1 MFLTDLYETTDY
13 RSHNKENSNK
23 AALFERLEQILPF
36 LAEHFECMEDEIC
49 IGDVEF
55 LPSYEELDFEEDE
68 DLYYNPPDS
77 YTEEGE
83 EVPHHC
89 VYGAEVPY
97 KVILGDVDF
106 TYYRDTDTEGLIF
119 IGGKADFSN
128 NCYIRSSM
136 IQKITENAIFRQ
148 SQITELPMLQSIGG
162 DADFNESQI
171 IKLPM
176 LQSIG
181 RNAHFEESQ
190 ITELPML
197 QNIGRDAYFEES
209 QITELPMLQSIGRN
223 AHFEESQI
231 TELSMLQSI
240 GKDAIFG
247 NQKIRKLHNGYVSR
261 IMCEPSLITSLSN
274 LRRIGGDAF
283 FENSKITDFGAL
295 ESIGGN
301 AYFNGLGNVNTEQT
315 IQVGGTAYFDSE
327 EQIEECGEKIC
338 ATSKDVGTG
347 EKTNRR
353 RRRGR
358 PLEEDRQRPGEELAE
373 LMKIGQRQR
382 QGEFIEFVNG
392 VPSIDTVI
400 EIEGPETEVR
410 GDE

>member
-23 AALFERLEQILPF
+23 VALFERLEQILPF

-49 IGDVEF
+49 IGDVQF
-55 LPSYEELDFEEDE
+55 LPSYEELDFEEDEDE

-83 EVPHHC
+83 EVPYHC

-106 TYYRDTDTEGLIF
+106 TCYRGTDTECLIF

-128 NCYIRSSM
+128 NCYLRSSM

-190 ITELPML
+190 ITEL
-197 QNIGRDAYFEES
+197 
-209 QITELPMLQSIGRN
+209 
-223 AHFEESQI
+223 
-231 TELSMLQSI
+231 SMLQSI

-247 NQKIRKLHNGYVSR
+247 NQKIRKLHGGYVSR

-295 ESIGGN
+295 ESIVGN